1 MTLNEEIKA
10 INIRVI
16 NEFLIWLNECDH
28 VSDAQKG
35 RVTAE
40 KLKELK
46 TWM

>member
-1 MTLNEEIKA
+1 MRLNEEIKA

-16 NEFLIWLNECDH
+16 NEFLIWLNESEY
-28 VSDAQKG
+28 VSDAQKA

-46 TWM
+46 TWQ

>member
-1 MTLNEEIKA
+1 MRLNEEIKA

-28 VSDAQKG
+28 VSDAQKA

-46 TWM
+46 TWQ